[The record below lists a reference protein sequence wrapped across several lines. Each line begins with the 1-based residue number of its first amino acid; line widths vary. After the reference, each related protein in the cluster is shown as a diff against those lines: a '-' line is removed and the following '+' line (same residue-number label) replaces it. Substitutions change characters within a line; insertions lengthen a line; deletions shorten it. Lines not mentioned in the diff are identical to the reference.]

1 MVIAKKFGNQRA
13 LRINKSEKH
22 NAHQINMLEGPLGKK
37 ILLFAL
43 PLAGCSI
50 LQQLFNSTDVAVVGR
65 FSGSQA
71 IAAVGSNGP
80 LINLMVLLFTGL
92 AVGANV
98 LISRYIGQREKDKA
112 NEASHT
118 VILLSVV
125 CGFFLLIIGQFLSKP
140 ILVLMNTPDDVIELA
155 SVYLRIYFLG
165 MPFVMIY
172 NFGSAIL
179 RSIGDTG
186 RPLYCL
192 IISGIV
198 NVLLNLLFVVVFDMS
213 VAGVGIATVIADG
226 ISAVLIMYY
235 LFTENNEY
243 IKINL
248 KKIRFHRIHLKKML
262 MIGVP
267 AGIQGMVFSISNVF
281 VQASINSLGSDAV
294 AGSSVALN
302 FEYITY
308 YIICAFS
315 QTAVTFTSQN
325 YGARKYDRCKKVFR
339 LCMFFGCLICGI
351 TGIVFISGSNLF
363 ISFFTDS
370 TEVAKYAFLR
380 MTIVMLLE
388 ILTGSY
394 EISCAALRGLGH
406 SLSPAVI
413 TIFGSV
419 VFRIVWIYTVF
430 NVYHNYCALLIVYPI
445 SWVLTGT
452 AVTLAYFKVRKREF
466 AKLKSKAIYNH
477 T

>member
-1 MVIAKKFGNQRA
+1 MVIAKKFGNQRTF
-13 LRINKSEKH
+13 RINKSEKQKT
-22 NAHQINMLEGPLGKK
+22 HQVNMIEGPLGKK
-37 ILLFAL
+37 ILFFAL

-98 LISRYIGQREKDKA
+98 LISRYIGQREKEKA

-118 VILLSVV
+118 VILLSLI
-125 CGFFLLIIGQFLSKP
+125 CGVFLLLIGQFLSRP

-155 SVYLRIYFLG
+155 SLYLRIYFLG

-192 IISGIV
+192 IISGVV

-213 VAGVGIATVIADG
+213 VAGVGIATVIADVV
-226 ISAVLIMYY
+226 SAVLVMYY

-248 KKIRFHRIHLKKML
+248 KKIRFHKLHLKKML

-325 YGARKYDRCKKVFR
+325 YGARKYDRCKIVFR
-339 LCMFFGCLICGI
+339 RCMFFGCLICGI
-351 TGIVFISGSNLF
+351 TGVIFIAGSNLF
-363 ISFFTDS
+363 ISFFTDN

-380 MTIVMLLE
+380 MAIVMLLE

-413 TIFGSV
+413 TVFGSV

-430 NVYHNYCALLIVYPI
+430 SMYHNYCALLIVYPI
-445 SWVLTGT
+445 SWVLTGI
-452 AVTLAYFKVRKREF
+452 AVTLAYFRVRKREF
-466 AKLKSKAIYNH
+466 AKVKSKAIYNQ
-477 T
+477 

>member
-1 MVIAKKFGNQRA
+1 MVIAKKFGNQRVH
-13 LRINKSEKH
+13 RIKNSEKQKT
-22 NAHQINMLEGPLGKK
+22 HQINMLEGSLGKK

-98 LISRYIGQREKDKA
+98 LISRYIGQREKEKA

-125 CGFFLLIIGQFLSKP
+125 CGFFLLLIGQFLSKP

-155 SVYLRIYFLG
+155 SLYLRIYFLG
-165 MPFVMIY
+165 MPFLMIY

-192 IISGIV
+192 IISGVV
-198 NVLLNLLFVVVFDMS
+198 NVLLNLLFVIVFDMS

-226 ISAVLIMYY
+226 VSAVLVMYF
-235 LFTENNEY
+235 LFTEDNEY

-248 KKIRFHRIHLKKML
+248 KEIRFHKIHLKKML

-351 TGIVFISGSNLF
+351 TGVIFISGSNLF

-370 TEVAKYAFLR
+370 SEVAKYAFLR
-380 MTIVMLLE
+380 MAIVMLLE

-430 NVYHNYCALLIVYPI
+430 NVFHNYCALLIVYPI
-445 SWVLTGT
+445 SWVLTGV
-452 AVTLAYFKVRKREF
+452 AVTLAYFWIRKREF
-466 AKLKSKAIYNH
+466 AKF
-477 T
+477 

>member
-380 MTIVMLLE
+380 MAIVMLLE

>member
-1 MVIAKKFGNQRA
+1 MVIAKKFGNQRTF
-13 LRINKSEKH
+13 RINKSEKQKT
-22 NAHQINMLEGPLGKK
+22 HQVNMIEGPLGKK
-37 ILLFAL
+37 ILFFAL

-98 LISRYIGQREKDKA
+98 LISRYIGQREKEKA

-140 ILVLMNTPDDVIELA
+140 ILVLMNTPEDVIELA

-165 MPFVMIY
+165 MPFVMVY

-192 IISGIV
+192 IISGVV

-213 VAGVGIATVIADG
+213 VAGVGIATVIADVV
-226 ISAVLIMYY
+226 SAVLVMYY

-248 KKIRFHRIHLKKML
+248 KKIRFHKLHLKKML

-351 TGIVFISGSNLF
+351 TGVIFIAGSNLF
-363 ISFFTDS
+363 ISFFTDN

-380 MTIVMLLE
+380 MAIVMLLE

-430 NVYHNYCALLIVYPI
+430 NMYHNYCALLIVYPI
-445 SWVLTGT
+445 SWILTGT
-452 AVTLAYFKVRKREF
+452 AVTLAYFRVRKREF
-466 AKLKSKAIYNH
+466 TKLKSKL
-477 T
+477 

>member
-1 MVIAKKFGNQRA
+1 MVIAKKFGNQRTF
-13 LRINKSEKH
+13 RINKSEKQKT
-22 NAHQINMLEGPLGKK
+22 HQVNMIEGPLGKK
-37 ILLFAL
+37 ILFFAL

-98 LISRYIGQREKDKA
+98 LISRYIGQREKEKA

-118 VILLSVV
+118 VILLSLI
-125 CGFFLLIIGQFLSKP
+125 CGVFLLLIGQFLSRP

-155 SVYLRIYFLG
+155 SLYLRIYFLG

-192 IISGIV
+192 IISGVV

-226 ISAVLIMYY
+226 ISAVLVMYF
-235 LFTENNEY
+235 LFTEDNEY

-248 KKIRFHRIHLKKML
+248 KKIRFHKLHLKKML

-351 TGIVFISGSNLF
+351 TGVIFISGSNLF
-363 ISFFTDS
+363 LSFFTDS

-380 MTIVMLLE
+380 MAIVMLLE

-452 AVTLAYFKVRKREF
+452 AVTLAYFWVRKREF
-466 AKLKSKAIYNH
+466 TKLKSKL
-477 T
+477 

>member
-1 MVIAKKFGNQRA
+1 MVIAKKFGNQRTF
-13 LRINKSEKH
+13 RINKSEKQKT
-22 NAHQINMLEGPLGKK
+22 HQVNMLEGPLGKK
-37 ILLFAL
+37 ILFFAL

-98 LISRYIGQREKDKA
+98 LISRYIGQKEKEKA

-140 ILVLMNTPDDVIELA
+140 ILVLMNTPEDVIELA

-165 MPFVMIY
+165 MPFLMIY

-235 LFTENNEY
+235 LFTEDNEY

-248 KKIRFHRIHLKKML
+248 KKIRFHKLHLKKML

-267 AGIQGMVFSISNVF
+267 AGIQGMVFSVSNVF

-351 TGIVFISGSNLF
+351 TGVIFIAGSNLF

-380 MTIVMLLE
+380 MAIVMLLE

-430 NVYHNYCALLIVYPI
+430 NMYHNYCALLIVYPI

-452 AVTLAYFKVRKREF
+452 AVTLAYFRVRKREF
-466 AKLKSKAIYNH
+466 AKLKSKVIYNQ
-477 T
+477 

>member
-1 MVIAKKFGNQRA
+1 MVIAKKFGNQRVH
-13 LRINKSEKH
+13 RIKNSEKQKT
-22 NAHQINMLEGPLGKK
+22 HQINMLEGSLGKK

-98 LISRYIGQREKDKA
+98 LISRYIGQREKEKA

-125 CGFFLLIIGQFLSKP
+125 CGFFLLLIGQFLSKP

-155 SVYLRIYFLG
+155 SLYLRIYFLG
-165 MPFVMIY
+165 MPFLMIY

-192 IISGIV
+192 IISGVV
-198 NVLLNLLFVVVFDMS
+198 NVLLNLLFVIVFDMS

-226 ISAVLIMYY
+226 VSAVLVMYF
-235 LFTENNEY
+235 LFTEDNEY
-243 IKINL
+243 IKINP
-248 KKIRFHRIHLKKML
+248 KEIRFHKIHLKKML

-351 TGIVFISGSNLF
+351 TGVIFISGSNLF

-370 TEVAKYAFLR
+370 SEVAKYAFLR
-380 MTIVMLLE
+380 MAIVMLLE

-430 NVYHNYCALLIVYPI
+430 KVFHNYCALLIVYPI
-445 SWVLTGT
+445 SWILTGT
-452 AVTLAYFKVRKREF
+452 AVTLAYFWVRKREF
-466 AKLKSKAIYNH
+466 AKF
-477 T
+477 

>member
-1 MVIAKKFGNQRA
+1 MVIAKKFGNQRTF
-13 LRINKSEKH
+13 RINKSEKQKT
-22 NAHQINMLEGPLGKK
+22 HQVNMIEGPLGKK
-37 ILLFAL
+37 ILFFAL

-98 LISRYIGQREKDKA
+98 LISRYIGQREKEKA

-140 ILVLMNTPDDVIELA
+140 ILVLMNTPEDVIELA

-198 NVLLNLLFVVVFDMS
+198 NVLLNLIFVIGFDMG
-213 VAGVGIATVIADG
+213 VAGVAIATVIADG
-226 ISAVLIMYY
+226 ISAVLVMYF
-235 LFTENNEY
+235 LFTEDNEY

-248 KKIRFHRIHLKKML
+248 KKIRFHKLHLKKML

-267 AGIQGMVFSISNVF
+267 AGIQGMVFSVSNVF

-351 TGIVFISGSNLF
+351 TGVIFISGSNLF

-380 MTIVMLLE
+380 MAIVMLLE

-430 NVYHNYCALLIVYPI
+430 NAYHNYCALLIVYPI

-452 AVTLAYFKVRKREF
+452 AVTLAYFRVRKREF
-466 AKLKSKAIYNH
+466 AKLKSKVIYNQ
-477 T
+477 

>member
-1 MVIAKKFGNQRA
+1 MVIAKKFGNQRT

-22 NAHQINMLEGPLGKK
+22 NVHQVNMLEGPLGKK
-37 ILLFAL
+37 ILFFAL

-98 LISRYIGQREKDKA
+98 LISRYIGQREKEKA

-140 ILVLMNTPDDVIELA
+140 ILVLMNTPEDVIELA

-165 MPFVMIY
+165 MPFLMIY

-192 IISGIV
+192 MISGIV

-235 LFTENNEY
+235 LFTEDNEY

-248 KKIRFHRIHLKKML
+248 KKIRFHKLHLKKML

-351 TGIVFISGSNLF
+351 TGVIFIAGSNLF

-380 MTIVMLLE
+380 MAIVMLLE

-430 NVYHNYCALLIVYPI
+430 NIYHNYCALLIVYPI

-452 AVTLAYFKVRKREF
+452 AVTLAYFWVRKREF
-466 AKLKSKAIYNH
+466 AKLKSKVIYNQ
-477 T
+477 

>member
-1 MVIAKKFGNQRA
+1 MVIAKKFGKQRVH
-13 LRINKSEKH
+13 RIKNPEKQKTH
-22 NAHQINMLEGPLGKK
+22 RVNMLEGPLGKK
-37 ILLFAL
+37 ILFFAL

-98 LISRYIGQREKDKA
+98 LISRYIGQEEKEKA

-125 CGFFLLIIGQFLSKP
+125 CGFSLLLIGQFLSKP

-155 SVYLRIYFLG
+155 SLYLRIYFLG
-165 MPFVMIY
+165 MPFLMIY

-198 NVLLNLLFVVVFDMS
+198 NVLLNLLFVIGFDMG
-213 VAGVGIATVIADG
+213 VAGVGIATVIADFV
-226 ISAVLIMYY
+226 SAVLVMYF
-235 LFTENNEY
+235 LLTEENEY

-248 KKIRFHRIHLKKML
+248 KKLRFHKLHLKKML

-267 AGIQGMVFSISNVF
+267 AGIQGMVFSVSNVF
-281 VQASINSLGSDAV
+281 VQASINSLGADAV

-351 TGIVFISGSNLF
+351 TGVIFISGSNLF

-380 MTIVMLLE
+380 MAIVMLLE

-430 NVYHNYCALLIVYPI
+430 NAYHDYCALLIVYPI

-452 AVTLAYFKVRKREF
+452 AVTLAYFRVRKREF
-466 AKLKSKAIYNH
+466 AKLKSKVIYNQ
-477 T
+477 